1 MRAVGINPMQRF
13 SALARWVATVIF
25 IPILIGVGTCVV
37 ANFTKQQPRETA
49 NVVLKF
55 LLDLAGQTWLRGAAL
70 ALGCFVAGL
79 WLDWLLCKLDDTM
92 LTRERRLAPKCSVT
106 SLDEMIK
113 DYLRHV
119 GTMLR
124 DGNFREAK
132 QYAKRSKADFDK
144 IA

>member
-1 MRAVGINPMQRF
+1 
-13 SALARWVATVIF
+13 
-25 IPILIGVGTCVV
+25 
-37 ANFTKQQPRETA
+37 
-49 NVVLKF
+49 
-55 LLDLAGQTWLRGAAL
+55 
-70 ALGCFVAGL
+70 
-79 WLDWLLCKLDDTM
+79 M